1 MFNVKLN
8 FYKILKRKKMK
19 NMIDNEITVLVSSDE
34 AILKFPK
41 CALEVSAFIGKNGLT
56 SNKQEGDDCTPI
68 GKFDLGLLL
77 GTHDKIF
84 NKNYDYTKISS
95 DMYWVD
101 DSNSIYY
108 NKLVDVTK
116 VEKDWNSAEHLID
129 YPIQY
134 EYLVEIKSNP
144 TNIPNK
150 GSAIFLHCSNNTA
163 THGCIAINKKDM
175 EKLVNN
181 IDKNT
186 KINIIEIK

>member
-1 MFNVKLN
+1 
-8 FYKILKRKKMK
+8 MK
-19 NMIDNEITVLVSSDE
+19 NMIDNEITVLISSDK

-144 TNIPNK
+144 SINTCCGFGALI
-150 GSAIFLHCSNNTA
+150 SAIHASRWSRSAWEESPWKFTILA
-163 THGCIAINKKDM
+163 
-175 EKLVNN
+175 
-181 IDKNT
+181 
-186 KINIIEIK
+186 

>member
-1 MFNVKLN
+1 
-8 FYKILKRKKMK
+8 MK
-19 NMIDNEITVLVSSDE
+19 NMIDNEITVLISSDK

-41 CALEVSAFIGKNGLT
+41 CALEVSAFIGKNGLI

-129 YPIQY
+129 YPVQY
-134 EYLVEIKSNP
+134 E
-144 TNIPNK
+144 
-150 GSAIFLHCSNNTA
+150 
-163 THGCIAINKKDM
+163 
-175 EKLVNN
+175 
-181 IDKNT
+181 
-186 KINIIEIK
+186 

>member
-19 NMIDNEITVLVSSDE
+19 NMIDNEITVLISSDK

>member
-1 MFNVKLN
+1 
-8 FYKILKRKKMK
+8 MK
-19 NMIDNEITVLVSSDE
+19 NMIDNEITVLISSDK

-41 CALEVSAFIGKNGLT
+41 CALEVSAFIGKNGLI

-134 EYLVEIKSNP
+134 EYLVEIKNNP

-163 THGCIAINKKDM
+163 THGCVSINKKDM

-186 KINIIEIK
+186 KINIIVTGYSSK

>member
-1 MFNVKLN
+1 
-8 FYKILKRKKMK
+8 MK
-19 NMIDNEITVLVSSDE
+19 NMIDNEITVLISSDK

-41 CALEVSAFIGKNGLT
+41 CALEVSAFIGKNGLI
-56 SNKQEGDDCTPI
+56 SNKKEGDDCTPI

-163 THGCIAINKKDM
+163 THGCVSINKKDM